1 MSDARPPSY
10 LESLNERQRAAVLH
24 TGGPL
29 LILAGA
35 GSGKTRVITTRI
47 AYALDALG
55 AEPAS
60 ILAVTFTNKAANE
73 MRERLA
79 ALTPRA
85 PGVLIKTF
93 HAFGAW
99 VLRRYGGEIGV
110 DRGFLVYD
118 ESDSLSLLK
127 AELGREYGP
136 VQIRGWLSL
145 IGRAKDLGW
154 GPDADEGDL
163 RKLSSSRKF
172 PEIYARYEKRLRATG
187 NLDFGDL
194 ILHTLRLLKES
205 PEAQD
210 RLRRRFAHVLVDEY
224 QDSNT
229 AQFELLKELVSP
241 SASLVVVGD
250 DDQSIY
256 GFRGAEVENILTFP
270 DSFPG
275 TEIIRLEENY
285 RSTRTILA
293 AASAVVAHNSRR
305 MGKTLVTKNEAG
317 EPVRLVLF
325 GNYTEEA
332 LYAARLVERNPQTET
347 AILYRTNYQSRV
359 FEEVFGRL
367 GIPYLLVGSVRF
379 YEREEVKDTLAYLS
393 LVSNPRDEVAARR
406 VINKPARGIGE
417 KTESKAMAAAAS
429 HGGDVLA
436 ACRDAEAFA
445 SGKTAGK
452 LEDFAGLV
460 DGLRALLTGGPLT
473 HFIHEVVLKTG
484 LLGLYTDRDAAEG
497 TSRAKNLEE
506 LVNAAAPYGQGEEAL
521 REFLENTLL
530 AAPEYGAPAAAT
542 GGRVTLIT
550 LHNTKGLEFERV
562 IISGLEE
569 GIFPSERKDGDV
581 DIEEERRLF
590 YVGLTRARRELVL
603 TACRNRLRF
612 GQTERHAPSRFL
624 DEIPPELVVK
634 EDLRPELPGGG
645 APAGSWPR
653 GARVYSDEYGPGYVE
668 QSEVKEGHEVVTVH
682 FETGRT
688 IKILPK
694 YHDLMKAGDE

>member
-1 MSDARPPSY
+1 MY
-10 LESLNERQRAAVLH
+10 LAALNEQQRAAVLH
-24 TGGPL
+24 SGGPL

-35 GSGKTRVITTRI
+35 GSGKTRVVTTRI
-47 AYALDALG
+47 AYALDDLG
-55 AEPAS
+55 ADPAS
-60 ILAVTFTNKAANE
+60 ILAVTFTNKAAAE

-85 PGVLIKTF
+85 HDVLIKTF

-99 VLRRYGGEIGV
+99 VLRRFGGEIGI

-127 AELGREYGP
+127 AELGNACGP
-136 VQIRGWLSL
+136 AQIRGWLSL
-145 IGRAKDLGW
+145 ISRAKDLGL
-154 GPDADEGDL
+154 GPDADEREL
-163 RKLSSSRKF
+163 RKLSYDRRF
-172 PEIYARYEKRLRATG
+172 PEIYARYEERLRATG

-194 ILHTLRLLKES
+194 ILHALRLLKES
-205 PEAQD
+205 QTTRD
-210 RLRRRFAHVLVDEY
+210 RLRRKFAHVLVDEY

-229 AQFELLKELVSP
+229 AQFELLKELVAP

-270 DSFPG
+270 DSFSG

-305 MGKTLVTKNEAG
+305 MGKTLITKNEAG
-317 EPVRLVLF
+317 NPVHIVLF
-325 GNYTEEA
+325 GDYTEEA

-347 AILYRTNYQSRV
+347 AILYRTNYQSRI

-393 LVSNPRDEVAARR
+393 LMTNPRDEVAARR
-406 VINKPARGIGE
+406 IINKPTRGIGE
-417 KTESKAMAAAAS
+417 KTEEKAMTAAAT

-436 ACRDAEAFA
+436 ACRDANAFA
-445 SGKTAGK
+445 SGKTAGR
-452 LEDFAGLV
+452 LRDFAGLI
-460 DGLRALLTGGPLT
+460 DGLHTLLAGSPLT
-473 HFIHEVVLKTG
+473 HFIHEVIRKTE
-484 LLGLYTDRDAAEG
+484 LLDLYTGRDEAEG

-530 AAPEYGAPAAAT
+530 STPEYGEAY

-569 GIFPSERKDGDV
+569 GVFPSERKDGDG

-590 YVGLTRARRELVL
+590 YVGLTRAKRELVL
-603 TACRNRLRF
+603 TACRNRLLY
-612 GQTERHAPSRFL
+612 GQPIRSAPSRFL

-634 EDLRPELPGGG
+634 EDLGGG
-645 APAGSWPR
+645 SSAGAVPGRASGAWPP
-653 GARVYSDEYGPGYVE
+653 GTRVYSYEYGQGYVE
-668 QSEVKEGHEVVTVH
+668 TSETKDGHEVVTVH

-694 YHDLMKAGDE
+694 YHDLIKAGDE